1 MKPDIATRL
10 LWILYTITLFD
21 LIVLEPWGTINAGIG
36 EMPIDGLK
44 VGALSFLLYLGI
56 SVLVWGTPK
65 MSPQRFLVFS
75 ILMLT
80 MALNGVAAYI
90 YLFRL
95 QTHNKLVIPNDTAI
109 YFSLTSLVFLG
120 LSTIGFLIRW
130 VRAKQNVSTG

>member
-44 VGALSFLLYLGI
+44 VGALSFLPYLGI

-75 ILMLT
+75 ILMFT
-80 MALNGVAAYI
+80 MALNGVVAYI

-95 QTHNKLVIPNDTAI
+95 QTHNELVIPNDTAI

-120 LSTIGFLIRW
+120 LSAIGFLIRW